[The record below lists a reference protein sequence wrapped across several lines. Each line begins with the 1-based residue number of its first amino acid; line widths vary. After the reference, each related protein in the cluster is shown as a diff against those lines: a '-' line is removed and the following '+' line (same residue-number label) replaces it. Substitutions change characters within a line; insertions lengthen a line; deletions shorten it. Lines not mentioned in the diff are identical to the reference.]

1 MDCKPGDP
9 PFERQKGKT
18 TTGEWGVLS
27 ASGGE
32 LVCGLKNK
40 ELRLEKKFS
49 LIVYSS
55 EFLEFLYIDPYLF
68 NNFCLS
74 LCC

>member
-1 MDCKPGDP
+1 MGGGS
-9 PFERQKGKT
+9 FLHLE
-18 TTGEWGVLS
+18 
-27 ASGGE
+27 AS
-32 LVCGLKNK
+32 LFVDLKNK

-55 EFLEFLYIDPYLF
+55 KFLEFLYTDPYLF

>member
-1 MDCKPGDP
+1 MTLLLKDKKAKQQQ
-9 PFERQKGKT
+9 EN
-18 TTGEWGVLS
+18 
-27 ASGGE
+27 GGSFLHLE
-32 LVCGLKNK
+32 VSLFVDLKNK
-40 ELRLEKKFS
+40 ELTLEKKFS